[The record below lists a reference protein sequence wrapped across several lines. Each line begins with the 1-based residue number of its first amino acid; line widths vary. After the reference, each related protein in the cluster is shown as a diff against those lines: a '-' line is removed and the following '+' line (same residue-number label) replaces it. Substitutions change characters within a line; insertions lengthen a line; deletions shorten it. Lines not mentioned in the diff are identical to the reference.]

1 MKEVLEKIN
10 GLQNQITELN
20 HTAFK
25 ELCTIIKDVC
35 SVEDYGVKKIGNG
48 CFVVMA
54 STIIGNPWSVE
65 YVSNEVAGGVLIDKV
80 TNIFAHRERIEDVL
94 EYLNDVV
101 AKAANN
107 YIMIEVGHVKTLRG
121 TLTTDKRVIKKSL
134 VEKILAFYK
143 QN

>member
-1 MKEVLEKIN
+1 MKEVFEEIN

-35 SVEDYGVKKIGNG
+35 SVEDDGVKKIGKG
-48 CFVVMA
+48 CFIVKA
-54 STIIGNPWSVE
+54 SKLIGNPWSVE

-80 TNIFAHRERIEDVL
+80 TKIFAKRERIEDVI

-101 AKAANN
+101 AKAVDNS
-107 YIMIEVGHVKTLRG
+107 IMIEVGIVKTLRG
-121 TLTTDKRVIKKSL
+121 SFTDKRVIKKSL
-134 VEKILAFYK
+134 VEKILIFVEEY
-143 QN
+143 